1 MLAAAAGRKHHLLFF
16 PCSLTKYVR
25 RASAYVSEDMNLKS
39 DALCSHSNESV
50 KNRSFFIFIFASDGY
65 PLSTHA
71 GRTTY
76 GRAPQLLLFVNSIR
90 PVISFHWSTREI
102 THTSYDLSVW
112 HGHHSQWLPFY
123 QLTEQRRPS
132 TCVVSFW
139 ITYPYNSAA
148 PAIPP
153 PQWPIMYMAARS
165 GEIAPITA
173 MPNVT
178 AGFICAP
185 CCSWD
190 MRKRERER
198 KNWKKN
204 SKMQTHQQ
212 RFIRHATDTLW
223 IFGRKINSTV
233 GDDDDDKTS
242 SME

>member
-1 MLAAAAGRKHHLLFF
+1 MATFGSSFFFYFHVVFVIVGTRAGIIIIYSKLLRLLLLMLAAAAGRKHHLLFF

-132 TCVVSFW
+132 TCAQH
-139 ITYPYNSAA
+139 T
-148 PAIPP
+148 
-153 PQWPIMYMAARS
+153 
-165 GEIAPITA
+165 
-173 MPNVT
+173 
-178 AGFICAP
+178 
-185 CCSWD
+185 
-190 MRKRERER
+190 ERAE
-198 KNWKKN
+198 
-204 SKMQTHQQ
+204 T
-212 RFIRHATDTLW
+212 
-223 IFGRKINSTV
+223 
-233 GDDDDDKTS
+233 
-242 SME
+242 